1 MTDPVQYLSF
11 EGTLTRNA
19 EMRQVVCDKLGH
31 LRPAVL
37 LYMSTTVGKRPLI
50 ARHFFTDALAAE
62 AYAKSLRK
70 GAVVT
75 AHIPLTEL
83 HLSGTA
89 DFVEVQAPAPDPPPK
104 AKAADQPNPVNAQ
117 EPELQF

>member
-1 MTDPVQYLSF
+1 MQTLDYLSF

-31 LRPAVL
+31 LRPAVCL
-37 LYMSTTVGKRPLI
+37 HLATTTGKRPVH
-50 ARHFFTDALAAE
+50 AQHFFADAITAQAF
-62 AYAKSLRK
+62 AKGLRK

-75 AHIPLTEL
+75 VHIAIPEL
-83 HLSGTA
+83 HLSGVA
-89 DFVEVQAPAPDPPPK
+89 DFVEVQTPAPDAPVKPVAPPAP
-104 AKAADQPNPVNAQ
+104 ANAQ